1 MPRRERRADP
11 AGEGVAVGLYEQV
24 QKAIEKANGIA
35 AKFDR
40 ERDTYTPTSKGGLIL
55 QRIEE
60 KIEALTPTLAPT
72 VTFTPAGG
80 ALKLLVAN
88 TGRWRYFTVESA
100 NLGSYDFSSGNTK
113 TPFEADLTCEI
124 SYPADQ
130 TVEVEAS
137 GTTTAYAVRDLKAE
151 DDEALDKL
159 LRTDSSIFA
168 VSPAISNVYVK
179 RLAAAF
185 DIGDTIRRHRY
196 QLFFLRSF

>member
-1 MPRRERRADP
+1 M
-11 AGEGVAVGLYEQV
+11 GLYEQV
-24 QKAIEKANGIA
+24 QKAIEKANAIA

-40 ERDTYTPTSKGGLIL
+40 ERDTYTPTSKGGLVL

-100 NLGSYDFSSGNTK
+100 NLGSYDFSSGNVK
-113 TPFEADLTCEI
+113 SPFEASISVEV

-130 TVEVEAS
+130 TVEVTAS
-137 GTTTAYAVRDLKAE
+137 GATTAFQVSQLKAE
-151 DDEALDKL
+151 DDELIDKL

-168 VSPAISNVYVK
+168 VSPAISNVYVR
-179 RLAAAF
+179 RLGAAF
-185 DIGDTIRRHRY
+185 DVGDTIRRHRFEI
-196 QLFFLRSF
+196 FFLRSF